1 MIVPPTN
8 TIEDISKVICAPG
21 ALSHRYAGVS
31 GDQLL
36 RSQNG
41 KRRWSAGVEVD
52 TIWVSPSALNATEC
66 DDNDDGGDSFD
77 HSPADDFY
85 DEDDDDNDNNDHNFQ
100 SDLVDDENLV
110 PGATNVKRP
119 KPSSGLAIQV
129 SGGLLQAPRTVNK
142 LDIGYA
148 QSSKRVN
155 VKKLKTDV
163 WAELEKDCSSEA
175 TENISTTTPPKE
187 VSFQDVVCDIAQDQ
201 TQKDASFSFYF
212 ICLLHL
218 ANEKNLSIK
227 DSATMDDLTISRGTS
242 V

>member
-36 RSQNG
+36 RSQVTTFCPPWPLLSCILFSRDIMCCFGTSCCGVLCFIVVLFCFIGQNG

-142 LDIGYA
+142 LDIG
-148 QSSKRVN
+148 
-155 VKKLKTDV
+155 
-163 WAELEKDCSSEA
+163 
-175 TENISTTTPPKE
+175 
-187 VSFQDVVCDIAQDQ
+187 
-201 TQKDASFSFYF
+201 
-212 ICLLHL
+212 
-218 ANEKNLSIK
+218 
-227 DSATMDDLTISRGTS
+227 
-242 V
+242 